1 MVNAA
6 RHNHPLLPLLG
17 IGICYHWRMP
27 SSELLKL
34 FFHIS
39 EEDKVAVGTHH
50 RFEEETCFL
59 EYDVNIFCSNVF
71 FVDSGWHTNYW
82 LRTAKDLG
90 KKE

>member
-1 MVNAA
+1 MPPDTTIHCCHYWV
-6 RHNHPLLPLLG
+6 LVLVI
-17 IGICYHWRMP
+17 IGRMP

-34 FFHIS
+34 FFHRS

-71 FVDSGWHTNYW
+71 SIGSGWYTNYW
-82 LRTAKDLG
+82 LRMAKDLG